1 MKLKLSLPRLP
12 LRLGELFRRRGER
25 ADSWAQTGLRRVRLL
40 LPSAFLT
47 SVLLTIGITGGIALW
62 LWLNADET
70 LAERSQAIPQIK
82 VLVAG
87 GTPPVVAPTSPTKPG
102 ETTHAAETT
111 PPVAT
116 GPGPDDVFPLTK
128 APAPGLTED
137 TRNGLLPI
145 IGTDGR
151 QPWQVY
157 ARPSANGDKR
167 GRIAIV
173 IGQMGLAGA
182 ATGLALQRLPP
193 GVTLSFVP
201 VADRLE
207 GWIDAARG
215 QGHEVMLSVP
225 MEPLSYP
232 HDDPGPNTLLLGL
245 DPPHNIDR
253 LEWAMGRFSGYV
265 GITSPS
271 GSRFQADLAA
281 LRPVMEDIKKR
292 GLLFLDA
299 STAPRSAGEFLAVQ
313 LNVPRVRVDR
323 AIDQDASRGAIDAQL
338 AALEATALETGV
350 AVGMGEPFP
359 TTLERVAK
367 WVPLLP
373 DKKLIL
379 VPLSA
384 VVNLQKP
391 LPPPPPPEDKH

>member
-12 LRLGELFRRRGER
+12 SRLGELFRRQGER
-25 ADSWAQTGLRRVRLL
+25 ADFRGHTGSRRLRLL

-47 SVLLTIGITGGIALW
+47 SVLLAIGIAGGIALW
-62 LWLNADET
+62 LWLNAAET
-70 LAERSQAIPQIK
+70 LAERNRAVPQVK

-87 GTPPVVAPTSPTKPG
+87 GTPPVVAPTPAKPG
-102 ETTHAAETT
+102 ETAHAVET
-111 PPVAT
+111 PAPVAT

-128 APAPGLTED
+128 APTPGLTED

-157 ARPSANGDKR
+157 ARPSSNGDKR

-225 MEPLSYP
+225 MEPLGYP

-265 GITSPS
+265 GVTSPS

-299 STAPRSAGEFLAVQ
+299 GTAPRSAGEFLAVQ
-313 LNVPRVRVDR
+313 MNVPRVRVDR

-384 VVNLQKP
+384 VVDLQKP